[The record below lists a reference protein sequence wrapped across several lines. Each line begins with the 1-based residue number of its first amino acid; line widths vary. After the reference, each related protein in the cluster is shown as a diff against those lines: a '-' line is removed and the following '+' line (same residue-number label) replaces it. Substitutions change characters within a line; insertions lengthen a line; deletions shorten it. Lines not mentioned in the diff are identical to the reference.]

1 VLAFYAQHKMQQ
13 GHKHPELLA
22 LSLVKLNE
30 YFAGKKLDDVTLIA
44 CDRYVDWRCGQGDA
58 RSGSNRRLK
67 PATARNDLTVLD
79 AAQRFAFKN
88 RRLTHIVPI
97 SKPAASEARLRF
109 LTRSEVALLLLAA
122 LGWNRSGKRNRKR
135 INRRLARFIL
145 IAVYTGT
152 RRDRILRLQWIENLE
167 GGWIDLERGILHRRS
182 RAEVETKKR
191 APSVPIGNRLLGH
204 MRRWRRLSTRYVI
217 ERNGRPIEGLF
228 NAWERIAR
236 DAGLNYDGQ
245 DPADRVVP
253 HTLRHTCV
261 SWLLAEG
268 ETMFNIGKFVGML
281 PTMIERVYGHLNEEQ
296 QRATANAFRRSSV
309 TRRAN

>member
-1 VLAFYAQHKMQQ
+1 MLAFYAHHKAEQ
-13 GHKHPELLA
+13 GYQSDPVA

-30 YFAGKKLDDVTLIA
+30 FFAGKTVDDVTPIA
-44 CDRYVDWRCGQGDA
+44 CDQYVDWRCGQGDA
-58 RSGSNRRLK
+58 RSGSDRRLK

-97 SKPAASEARLRF
+97 SKPAGSEARLRF
-109 LTRSEVALLLLAA
+109 LSRSEVARLLLAA
-122 LGWNRSGKRNRKR
+122 LGWDRTGKRDRKR

-152 RRDRILRLQWIENLE
+152 RRDRVLRLQWVENLE
-167 GGWIDLERGILHRRS
+167 GGWIDLDKGMLHRRS
-182 RAEVETKKR
+182 RTEVETKKR
-191 APSVPIGNRLLGH
+191 APSVPLGNRLLAH
-204 MRRWRRLSTRYVI
+204 MRRWRRLTTRYVI

-228 NAWERIAR
+228 NSWERIAR
-236 DAGLNYDGQ
+236 DAGLNFDGQ
-245 DPADRVVP
+245 DRADRVVP

-268 ETMFNIGKFVGML
+268 ETVFNVGKYVGML
-281 PTMIERVYGHLNEEQ
+281 PTMVERVYGHITNDQ
-296 QRATANAFRRSSV
+296 QRSTANAIGRRV
-309 TRRAN
+309 VRRAN